1 MEKQAYLPAVSG
13 NRPPQQNESGSLPW
27 TWARPLI
34 VLALCLG
41 SIAALARLW
50 DPGISSEYDMLMGI
64 YRVMELDGAW
74 RQGVIFP
81 RFGLDLNFT
90 YGTPLFQFYSPL
102 ASYVAALFHRLGLG
116 LVEASKA
123 VFTASSLVAGLGAFV
138 YARWLFRSRLAALVT
153 GGATIFAPYLLTVAY
168 ERGAMAEGLAL
179 ALTPWVFFAIH
190 RVVEE
195 DGAGWV
201 WVSSVLVALLVL
213 AHNITALFVMA
224 AVTVYAV
231 ILAWRGQRMKRL
243 PGLIGA
249 LALGLGLSAF
259 YWLPALA
266 ETRFT
271 QMETTMFSGALSAA
285 NNLTTLRSLV
295 QPAIVFDY
303 WGPLRFHL
311 ALWQAVL
318 GGAALL
324 LLPFQA
330 PRVRLPLA
338 LLAAIWLVAMVLQLT
353 MARPFWELVPLVS
366 SIQFPWRLLGLASFC
381 VAMLI
386 GSAFLWRPLQGRL
399 GAVVAAVL
407 IIGIAFVG
415 ERALQPDLENARY
428 SITSS
433 QIGLTDLFERGM
445 DGYALFSDYQPE
457 AQRVPS
463 TELALPRPGG
473 ATDLAPLAATPN
485 VQVLVEKPFYFK
497 FKVQSDAPFPLRLH
511 RIFFPGWQ
519 ATVDGEP
526 VPVEPAGQHGLVSA
540 DVPAGEH
547 DVVVRY
553 AGTPLQQIAAVI
565 SLASLIALV
574 VLLARTRRGRIAL
587 GVATGLALAL
597 LVLVALTKAA
607 ASRLAAR
614 CRLRLALQMK
624 SACSAMRCQSNPGT
638 PEIRYRCACTGL
650 RSRRRR
656 ATTESSCT
664 WSRSTAW
671 SKVAQV
677 DSDPILSYSPTTRWE
692 PGEVVVDPQELPLDP
707 STPPGTYRLVVGLY
721 RPDTL
726 QNLAVSDAPTALPG
740 DRVGLGEIEI
750 QAR

>member
-1 MEKQAYLPAVSG
+1 MEKPAYLPAVSD
-13 NRPPQQNESGSLPW
+13 NHLPQQHESGSLPW
-27 TWARPLI
+27 TWTDFLI
-34 VLALCLG
+34 VLALCFG

-50 DPGISSEYDMLMGI
+50 DPGISSQYDMLMGI
-64 YRVMELDGAW
+64 YRVMELDGVW
-74 RQGVIFP
+74 RQGVFYP

-90 YGTPLFQFYSPL
+90 YGTPLLQFYSPL
-102 ASYVAALFHRLGLG
+102 ATYAAALFHRLGLG
-116 LVEASKA
+116 LVESSKA
-123 VFTASSLVAGLGAFV
+123 VFTLSSLVGGLGAFA
-138 YARWLFRSRLAALVT
+138 YARWLFRSRLAALVA
-153 GGATIFAPYLLTVAY
+153 GGATIFAPYLLTIAY

-179 ALTPWVFFAIH
+179 ALTPWLFLALH
-190 RVVEE
+190 RLVME
-195 DGAGWV
+195 DRAGWV
-201 WVSSVLVALLVL
+201 WISSVLVALLVL
-213 AHNITALFVMA
+213 AHNITALFVVA

-231 ILAWRGQRMKRL
+231 ILAWRGQRLKRL
-243 PGLIGA
+243 PSLIGA

-266 ETRFT
+266 EARFT
-271 QMETTMFSGALSAA
+271 QMETTLFSGLLAAA
-285 NNLTTLRSLV
+285 NNLTTLPSLV
-295 QPAIVFDY
+295 QPALVFDY
-303 WGPLRFHL
+303 WGPQRFHL

-318 GGAALL
+318 GVAALF

-330 PRVRLPLA
+330 PRVRLPLV

-353 MARPFWELVPLVS
+353 LARPFWELVPLVG

-386 GSAFLWRPLQGRL
+386 GSAFLWRPLQGRR
-399 GAVVAAVL
+399 GAFAAALLLV
-407 IIGIAFVG
+407 GIAIAG
-415 ERALQPDLENARY
+415 GRALQPDVAKARY
-428 SITSS
+428 PITNS

-445 DGYALFSDYQPE
+445 DGYALFSDYQPKT
-457 AQRVPS
+457 QRVPS

-473 ATDLAPLAATPN
+473 ATDLTPLAATPH

-519 ATVDGEP
+519 ATVDGQA

-540 DVPAGEH
+540 GVPAGEH

-553 AGTPLQQIAAVI
+553 AGTPLQQIAAII

-587 GVATGLALAL
+587 GIATGLALTL
-597 LVLVALTKAA
+597 VVLVALTQGRGEPAH
-607 ASRLAAR
+607 RPVPVTAR
-614 CRLRLALQMK
+614 FADEIGLLGYALPEQSWQPGDTLPLRLYWFAQQAPSSDYRIFLHLEALDG
-624 SACSAMRCQSNPGT
+624 S
-638 PEIRYRCACTGL
+638 
-650 RSRRRR
+650 
-656 ATTESSCT
+656 
-664 WSRSTAW
+664 

-677 DSDPILSYSPTTRWE
+677 DSDPILSFSRTTRWE

-740 DRVGLGEIEI
+740 DRVDLGEIEI